1 MLIHTK
7 FLLSL
12 FYTAAKSTGNAQKK
26 RFPNGNLSV
35 GLPGLEP
42 GKAGP
47 ESAVLPL
54 HHSPMLKCDAKV
66 QLFSVKKMFW
76 PFFLFKNSKKNQK
89 NEILMLEFCKN
100 IFSRFNA
107 FF

>member
-1 MLIHTK
+1 MRRY
-7 FLLSL
+7 L
-12 FYTAAKSTGNAQKK
+12 FFNKKQKK
-26 RFPNGNLSV
+26 RFPNGNLFV

-76 PFFLFKNSKKNQK
+76 PFFCLKNQK
-89 NEILMLEFCKN
+89 KIN
-100 IFSRFNA
+100 ICDFGNKKPMFL
-107 FF
+107 F

>member
-1 MLIHTK
+1 MAGIK
-7 FLLSL
+7 
-12 FYTAAKSTGNAQKK
+12 QKEISK
-26 RFPNGNLSV
+26 GNLFV

-66 QLFSVKKMFW
+66 QLFFDKKIFS
-76 PFFLFKNSKKNQK
+76 PIFCLKKRKNFLFSALSTKKP
-89 NEILMLEFCKN
+89 MLLF
-100 IFSRFNA
+100 
-107 FF
+107 

>member
-1 MLIHTK
+1 MLDFEIPQNFTLIHK
-7 FLLSL
+7 FRCSL
-12 FYTAAKSTGNAQKK
+12 WIAAEYFYWRQQQKEVSK
-26 RFPNGNLSV
+26 IGNLSV

-66 QLFSVKKMFW
+66 QLFFDKK
-76 PFFLFKNSKKNQK
+76 
-89 NEILMLEFCKN
+89 
-100 IFSRFNA
+100 IFSSIFCLKN
-107 FF
+107 